1 MAVLAPTGMMPVRLR
16 AAGVGRSPVFQG
28 RTGWQV
34 CPQWGSL
41 GLVCTG
47 LFSEGKRKGREYVRV
62 KQIPFPAHG
71 YL

>member
-34 CPQWGSL
+34 CPQWGGL